1 SVAVLGRVVLWRDDE
16 TASLARPP
24 VHRLDN
30 VHHLLLVLQGPVDLV
45 VVARAQVDH
54 DVLVAEEEHDRARV
68 VQLIHLV
75 EVRHLRDVHQ
85 VDGRKT
91 HHRTL
96 LLYLLYDAVEHL
108 IHLHAGRVPVV
119 AEADH
124 HHPVLLRQ
132 DGLVHLPAI
141 VQVLQHVRHG

>member
-1 SVAVLGRVVLWRDDE
+1 ADSVAVLCRVVLGGDDQ
-16 TASLARPP
+16 TSALACPP
-24 VHRLDN
+24 VHGLYD

-54 DVLVAEEEHDRARV
+54 DVLVAEEEHDRAWV
-68 VQLIHLV
+68 VQFVHLV

-85 VDGRKT
+85 VDGGKGAD
-91 HHRTL
+91 L
-96 LLYLLYDAVEHL
+96 LDNAVEDFV
-108 IHLHAGRVPVV
+108 HLHAGGVPVV
-119 AEADH
+119 PEADH

-141 VQVLQHVRHG
+141 VEVLEHVRHG

>member
-1 SVAVLGRVVLWRDDE
+1 DSVAVLCRVVLGGDDQ
-16 TASLARPP
+16 TSALARPP
-24 VHRLDN
+24 VHGLYD

-54 DVLVAEEEHDRARV
+54 DVLVAEEEHDRAWV
-68 VQLIHLV
+68 VQFVHLV

-85 VDGRKT
+85 VDGGKVLDLHGT
-91 HHRTL
+91 NL
-96 LLYLLYDAVEHL
+96 LDDAVEDL
-108 IHLHAGRVPVV
+108 VHLHAGGVPVV

-141 VQVLQHVRHG
+141 VEVLEHVRH